1 MEREYIGR
9 YRVIERL
16 GEGGMGTVLRAVD
29 EVRKREVA
37 IKAPNESDPQVIRR
51 LQQECDVLAQLQ
63 HHHIVQVFGSGSDTG
78 LPFYIV
84 MEYVD
89 GVTVEQL
96 LREQPGH
103 RLEPR
108 RALKIAQD
116 VAEALAYAHRSKQ
129 RIVHRDIKPANIL
142 IRRKDDEVKVTD
154 FGIAAVL
161 AERAGNTAV
170 GTMAYMAPEQSRG
183 TGIDERAD
191 LYSLGVLLYEM
202 LTGQRPPQLA
212 MSPATPPSKV
222 PGVALPEE
230 MRERIDRLTLGLL
243 EHDPAL
249 RSPGRAAAVA
259 EEIRALLEGR
269 PSPLK
274 MVGQVADALPSQP
287 TEQASVL
294 IHEPIS
300 PDLLPRLERLE
311 RASDPRE
318 ERGHGQRE
326 RDWPNPERPGAPG
339 RRPSPPRPAG
349 RPARQERA
357 SDQRERE
364 WPNPV
369 RPSAPGRRP
378 APPPRPVVAPVRVQ
392 VAPVAQMVQVVPSTA
407 PAHSNGKA
415 LASLLL
421 GIFGLLFSCVFG
433 GLGVIG
439 LAAGSVTVGTLGIVM
454 EALPGLIGVVL
465 GHVALAQIRQSAG
478 RLTGSGQA
486 VIGLVLSYVCLGL
499 ALLVFLAFYR

>member
-89 GVTVEQL
+89 GMTVEQL
-96 LREQPGH
+96 LRQQPDH

-142 IRRKDDEVKVTD
+142 IRHKDDEVKVTD
-154 FGIAAVL
+154 FGIAAML

-170 GTMAYMAPEQSRG
+170 GTMAYMAPEQSQG

-212 MSPATPPSKV
+212 VSPATPPSEV

-243 EHDPAL
+243 ERDPKL

-274 MVGQVADALPSQP
+274 MVGQVADAQPSQP

-294 IHEPIS
+294 INEPIS
-300 PDLLPRLERLE
+300 PDLLPRL
-311 RASDPRE
+311 
-318 ERGHGQRE
+318 
-326 RDWPNPERPGAPG
+326 APSSALG
-339 RRPSPPRPAG
+339 RRPAG
-349 RPARQERA
+349 RPAR
-357 SDQRERE
+357 
-364 WPNPV
+364 PV
-369 RPSAPGRRP
+369 S
-378 APPPRPVVAPVRVQ
+378 PPRPVVAPVRVQ
-392 VAPVAQMVQVVPSTA
+392 AAPVAQMVQVVPSTA
-407 PAHSNGKA
+407 PTHSSGKA

-433 GLGVIG
+433 SLGVIG
-439 LAAGSVTVGTLGIVM
+439 LAAGSVTVGTLGIIM
-454 EALPGLIGVVL
+454 EAMPGLIGVVL

-486 VIGLVLSYVCLGL
+486 VTGLVLSYACLGL

>member
-1 MEREYIGR
+1 MDREYIGR

-96 LREQPGH
+96 LRQQPDH

-108 RALKIAQD
+108 RALEIAQS
-116 VAEALAYAHRSKQ
+116 VAEALAYAHRSEQ

-142 IRRKDDEVKVTD
+142 IRRADNEVKVTD

-161 AERAGNTAV
+161 AGHAGNTAV
-170 GTMAYMAPEQSRG
+170 GTMAYMAPEQSQG

-191 LYSLGVLLYEM
+191 LYSLGALLYEM

-212 MSPATPPSKV
+212 ISPATPPSRV

-230 MRERIDRLTLGLL
+230 MRERVDRLTLGLL
-243 EHDPAL
+243 ERDPRR

-274 MVGQVADALPSQP
+274 LVGQVADALPSQP

-294 IHEPIS
+294 INEPIS
-300 PDLLPRLERLE
+300 PELLPRL
-311 RASDPRE
+311 PR
-318 ERGHGQRE
+318 
-326 RDWPNPERPGAPG
+326 PA
-339 RRPSPPRPAG
+339 PPRPA
-349 RPARQERA
+349 PA
-357 SDQRERE
+357 
-364 WPNPV
+364 
-369 RPSAPGRRP
+369 
-378 APPPRPVVAPVRVQ
+378 PRPVVAQPARVQ
-392 VAPVAQMVQVVPSTA
+392 AAPVAQMVQVVPAIA
-407 PAHSNGKA
+407 PTRSSGKA

-439 LAAGSVTVGTLGIVM
+439 LAAGSVKVAALGLAM

-465 GHVALAQIRQSAG
+465 GHVALAQIRQRAR

-486 VIGLVLSYVCLGL
+486 VAGLVLSYACLAL

>member
-89 GVTVEQL
+89 GETVEQL
-96 LREQPGH
+96 LRQQPDH

-161 AERAGNTAV
+161 ASAAGNTAV
-170 GTMAYMAPEQSRG
+170 GTMAYMAPEQSQG

-212 MSPATPPSKV
+212 MSPATPPGEV

-230 MRERIDRLTLGLL
+230 MRERIDRLALGLL
-243 EHDPAL
+243 ERDPRL
-249 RSPGRAAAVA
+249 RSPGKAAAIA
-259 EEIRALLEGR
+259 EELRALLEGR

-287 TEQASVL
+287 TEQASML

-300 PDLLPRLERLE
+300 PDLLPRLEK
-311 RASDPRE
+311 
-318 ERGHGQRE
+318 Q
-326 RDWPNPERPGAPG
+326 
-339 RRPSPPRPAG
+339 SPPRPAG
-349 RPARQERA
+349 RPAR
-357 SDQRERE
+357 
-364 WPNPV
+364 PV
-369 RPSAPGRRP
+369 
-378 APPPRPVVAPVRVQ
+378 PPPHPVAAPPVRVQ
-392 VAPVAQMVQVVPSTA
+392 AAPVAQMVQVVPSTA
-407 PAHSNGKA
+407 PAHSSGKA

-465 GHVALAQIRQSAG
+465 GHAALAQIRQSAG

-486 VIGLVLSYVCLGL
+486 VAGLVLSYACLGL

>member
-96 LREQPGH
+96 LRQQPDH

-108 RALKIAQD
+108 QALEIAQS
-116 VAEALAYAHRSKQ
+116 VAEALAYAHRSEQ

-142 IRRKDDEVKVTD
+142 IRRADNEVKVTD

-161 AERAGNTAV
+161 AGHAGNTAV
-170 GTMAYMAPEQSRG
+170 GTMAYMAPEQSQG

-191 LYSLGVLLYEM
+191 LYSLGALLYEM

-212 MSPATPPSKV
+212 VRPATPPSQV
-222 PGVALPEE
+222 PGVTLPGE
-230 MRERIDRLTLGLL
+230 MRERVDRLTLGLL
-243 EHDPAL
+243 ERDPRR

-274 MVGQVADALPSQP
+274 LVGQVADALPSQP

-294 IHEPIS
+294 INEPIS
-300 PDLLPRLERLE
+300 PELLPRL
-311 RASDPRE
+311 
-318 ERGHGQRE
+318 QR
-326 RDWPNPERPGAPG
+326 PT
-339 RRPSPPRPAG
+339 PPRPAG
-349 RPARQERA
+349 QAARLAPA
-357 SDQRERE
+357 
-364 WPNPV
+364 
-369 RPSAPGRRP
+369 
-378 APPPRPVVAPVRVQ
+378 PRPVVAQPARVQ
-392 VAPVAQMVQVVPSTA
+392 AAPVAQMVQVVPAIA
-407 PAHSNGKA
+407 PIRSSGKA

-439 LAAGSVTVGTLGIVM
+439 LAAGSVKVAALGLAM

-465 GHVALAQIRQSAG
+465 GHVALAQIRQSAR

-486 VIGLVLSYVCLGL
+486 VAGLVLSYACLAL
-499 ALLVFLAFYR
+499 ALLVFLAFYH

>member
-96 LREQPGH
+96 MREQPDH

-142 IRRKDDEVKVTD
+142 IRRTDDEVKVTD

-170 GTMAYMAPEQSRG
+170 GTMAYMAPEQSQG

-212 MSPATPPSKV
+212 MSPATPPSEM

-243 EHDPAL
+243 ERDPRL

-274 MVGQVADALPSQP
+274 MVGEVADALPSQP
-287 TEQASVL
+287 TEQASAL
-294 IHEPIS
+294 INEPIS
-300 PDLLPRLERLE
+300 PALLPRLERLE
-311 RASDPRE
+311 RASD
-318 ERGHGQRE
+318 QRE
-326 RDWPNPERPGAPG
+326 RDWPNPERPSAPG

-349 RPARQERA
+349 RPARL
-357 SDQRERE
+357 S
-364 WPNPV
+364 
-369 RPSAPGRRP
+369 
-378 APPPRPVVAPVRVQ
+378 PPPRPVVAQPVRVQ
-392 VAPVAQMVQVVPSTA
+392 AAPVAQMVQVVPSTA
-407 PAHSNGKA
+407 PAHSSGKA

-433 GLGVIG
+433 SLGVIG
-439 LAAGSVTVGTLGIVM
+439 LAAGSLTVGTLGILM
-454 EALPGLIGVVL
+454 EAMPGLIGVVL

-486 VIGLVLSYVCLGL
+486 VAGLVLSYACLGL

>member
-96 LREQPGH
+96 LRQQPDH

-142 IRRKDDEVKVTD
+142 IRRTDDEVKVTD

-170 GTMAYMAPEQSRG
+170 GTMAYMAPEQSQG

-212 MSPATPPSKV
+212 MSPATPPSEV

-243 EHDPAL
+243 ERDPKL

-259 EEIRALLEGR
+259 EEIRALLEGH

-274 MVGQVADALPSQP
+274 LVGLVADALPSQP
-287 TEQASVL
+287 TEQASAL
-294 IHEPIS
+294 INEPIS
-300 PDLLPRLERLE
+300 PELLPRLGRLE

-326 RDWPNPERPGAPG
+326 RDWPNPERPSAPG

-349 RPARQERA
+349 R
-357 SDQRERE
+357 
-364 WPNPV
+364 V
-369 RPSAPGRRP
+369 VRP
-378 APPPRPVVAPVRVQ
+378 APPPPRPAVAQPVRVQ
-392 VAPVAQMVQVVPSTA
+392 AAPVAQMVQVVPSTA
-407 PAHSNGKA
+407 PAHSSGKA

-433 GLGVIG
+433 SLGVIG
-439 LAAGSVTVGTLGIVM
+439 LAAGSVTVGTLGIIM
-454 EALPGLIGVVL
+454 EAMPGLIGVVL

-486 VIGLVLSYVCLGL
+486 VAGLVLSYACLGL

>member
-37 IKAPNESDPQVIRR
+37 IKVPSESDPQVIRR

-63 HHHIVQVFGSGSDTG
+63 HHHIVQIFGSGSDNG

-96 LREQPGH
+96 LRQQPGH
-103 RLEPR
+103 RLEPL

-170 GTMAYMAPEQSRG
+170 GTMAYMAPEQSQG
-183 TGIDERAD
+183 KGIDERAD

-212 MSPATPPSKV
+212 VSPATPPGQV
-222 PGVALPEE
+222 PGVALAEE

-243 EHDPAL
+243 ERDPKL
-249 RSPGRAAAVA
+249 RSPGRATAVA
-259 EEIRALLEGR
+259 EEIRALLEGK

-274 MVGQVADALPSQP
+274 LVGQVADALPSQP

-294 IHEPIS
+294 INAPIS
-300 PDLLPRLERLE
+300 PDLLPRLERP
-311 RASDPRE
+311 A
-318 ERGHGQRE
+318 
-326 RDWPNPERPGAPG
+326 
-339 RRPSPPRPAG
+339 PPR
-349 RPARQERA
+349 
-357 SDQRERE
+357 
-364 WPNPV
+364 
-369 RPSAPGRRP
+369 SAGRRP
-378 APPPRPVVAPVRVQ
+378 APPHRPMVAPQARVQ
-392 VAPVAQMVQVVPSTA
+392 AAPVAQMVRVIPAIA
-407 PAHSNGKA
+407 PIHSSGKA

-421 GIFGLLFSCVFG
+421 GIFGLLFSCFFG
-433 GLGVIG
+433 GLGVVG
-439 LAAGSVTVGTLGIVM
+439 LASGSVKVAALGLAM

-465 GHVALAQIRQSAG
+465 GHVALVQIRQSAG

-486 VIGLVLSYVCLGL
+486 VAGLVLSYACLGL

>member
-96 LREQPGH
+96 LRQQPDH

-108 RALKIAQD
+108 RALKITQD

-170 GTMAYMAPEQSRG
+170 GTMAYMAPEQSQG
-183 TGIDERAD
+183 KGIDERAD

-212 MSPATPPSKV
+212 MSPATPPSEI
-222 PGVALPEE
+222 PGVVLPEE

-243 EHDPAL
+243 ERDPKL

-294 IHEPIS
+294 INEPIS
-300 PDLLPRLERLE
+300 PDLLPRLEK
-311 RASDPRE
+311 
-318 ERGHGQRE
+318 Q
-326 RDWPNPERPGAPG
+326 
-339 RRPSPPRPAG
+339 SPPRPAG
-349 RPARQERA
+349 K
-357 SDQRERE
+357 
-364 WPNPV
+364 PV
-369 RPSAPGRRP
+369 RPAP
-378 APPPRPVVAPVRVQ
+378 PPPRPVVAQPVRVQ
-392 VAPVAQMVQVVPSTA
+392 AAPVAQMVQIVPSTA
-407 PAHSNGKA
+407 PAHSSGKA

-439 LAAGSVTVGTLGIVM
+439 LAAGSVTVGTLGIIM
-454 EALPGLIGVVL
+454 EAMPGLIGVVL

-486 VIGLVLSYVCLGL
+486 VAGLVLSYACLGL